1 MLLIA
6 VSVAHVC
13 IASGVNAA
21 AQCSELSER
30 RDRLHAEIDRLRAD
44 AAVVEAQLGALC
56 AQETDFGVPPQMA
69 PASATFGPRTD
80 EIPRLSVFE
89 VFERNPLEVEPNLV
103 EPNQAQSVETSVYS
117 TSNDRRKAKEELR
130 DKYATHCYG
139 ANTSFND
146 PSCNCF
152 GKPRPKTVDSLAAV
166 VVVVGGWLGGAVD
179 AWLLKLLIEE
189 QLGRPTE
196 LIPDADLFAKEG
208 GVWGALKS
216 GRAMMYPEVNPAFV
230 RAG

>member
-1 MLLIA
+1 VLLIA
-6 VSVAHVC
+6 VSVAHVF

-21 AQCSELSER
+21 VQCSELAER

-44 AAVVEAQLGALC
+44 AAVVEAQLGARC
-56 AQETDFGVPPQMA
+56 AQKTDFGVPPQMA
-69 PASATFGPRTD
+69 PASANFGPRTD

-89 VFERNPLEVEPNLV
+89 RNPLELEPNLV
-103 EPNQAQSVETSVYS
+103 EPNQAQPVEASVYS

-166 VVVVGGWLGGAVD
+166 VVVVGGWLGGSVD